1 MVGLQSGINMNK
13 IIYLIHCILLI
24 INVFLG
30 VWFTVYTLLGSYPI
44 GSYITADDIEIQLI
58 AVLIFEFAFFIISK
72 IMSLK
77 LKVDLSFKGKE
88 IFNFVPKAVIISAV
102 IIASALIVYSLIVK
116 IHFEFAIIIIAM
128 AFSILLEIG
137 ITRMLKTT
145 IY

>member
-1 MVGLQSGINMNK
+1 MNK
-13 IIYLIHCILLI
+13 IMYLIHCILLI
-24 INVFLG
+24 INILLG

-44 GSYITADDIEIQLI
+44 GSYITVDDIEIQLI
-58 AVLIFEFAFFIISK
+58 TALIFEFVFFIISK

-77 LKVDLSFKGKE
+77 LKVDLSYKRKE
-88 IFNFVPKAVIISAV
+88 IFNFVPKTVIISAV

-137 ITRMLKTT
+137 ITRMLKTA

>member
-1 MVGLQSGINMNK
+1 MNR
-13 IIYLIHCILLI
+13 IMYLIHCILLI

-30 VWFTVYTLLGSYPI
+30 VWFTVYTILGSYPI

-58 AVLIFEFAFFIISK
+58 AALIFEFVFFIISK

-116 IHFEFAIIIIAM
+116 IHIEFAIMIITM

-137 ITRMLKTT
+137 ITRMLKTA

>member
-1 MVGLQSGINMNK
+1 MNK
-13 IIYLIHCILLI
+13 IMYLIHCILLI
-24 INVFLG
+24 INILLG

-58 AVLIFEFAFFIISK
+58 AALIFEFAFFLISK

-116 IHFEFAIIIIAM
+116 IHFEFAIMIIAM

-137 ITRMLKTT
+137 ITRMLKTA